1 MNFTDLFSFTK
12 LTTQDII
19 YDIITLLGWF
29 VAIGT
34 FYAAKRTI
42 TQSKEQY
49 IEDKRASVVVS
60 FESISFGRYAFVFRN
75 LGSKY
80 ATDIKVKINEEFI
93 KQAKGQTYDS
103 LIQLSKSSFVLSQY
117 NQFNL
122 VLLERDFKESMFSL
136 IADFYIEYNN
146 GYNKITEDTHIDLSQ
161 YKWACEFEDPIVHNM
176 KELIKVKKSMNT
188 EIKSISK
195 NFDSLMVKYY
205 SSNENISCSA
215 KLFLIDIKNKWSY
228 EKLLEEKEIKLYA
241 KELTYDTD
249 IFSILNVLKELKLN
263 KIVFKYGEDIDS
275 GIFIKFS
282 SYGIRY
288 IRDNIYA
295 S

>member
-1 MNFTDLFSFTK
+1 MNFTDFFYFTK
-12 LTTQDII
+12 ITTQDII

-34 FYAAKRTI
+34 LYAAKKTI
-42 TQSKEQY
+42 TQSREQY
-49 IEDKRASVVVS
+49 IEDKKASVVVS
-60 FESISFGRYAFVFRN
+60 FESVTFGQFAFVFRN

-93 KQAKGQTYDS
+93 KQSKGQTYDS
-103 LIQLSKSSFVLSQY
+103 LVQLSKSSFVLSQY

-122 VLLERDFKESMFSL
+122 VLSEKDFEKSMFSL
-136 IADFYIEYNN
+136 VADFYIEYNN
-146 GYNKITEDTHIDLSQ
+146 GYNKIIEDTHIDLSQ

-176 KELIKVKKSMNT
+176 KELIKEKKYMNR
-188 EIKSISK
+188 EIKSISR
-195 NFDSLMVKYY
+195 NFDRLVLKFY

-228 EKLLEEKEIKLYA
+228 EELLEEKEIKLYA
-241 KELTYDTD
+241 EGLAYDKYQY
-249 IFSILNVLKELKLN
+249 SIPEVLKELKLN
-263 KIVFKYGEDIDS
+263 KIIFKYSIEIDD
-275 GIFIKFS
+275 GMLIEFS

-288 IRDNIYA
+288 IKDNIYI